1 MFKKEDL
8 EDLYH
13 VKLPVNKKTT
23 KKLQKKKKNAN
34 KRNSQDPSLLTEV
47 LSPSS

>member
-8 EDLYH
+8 EDIYH

-23 KKLQKKKKNAN
+23 KKKKNAN